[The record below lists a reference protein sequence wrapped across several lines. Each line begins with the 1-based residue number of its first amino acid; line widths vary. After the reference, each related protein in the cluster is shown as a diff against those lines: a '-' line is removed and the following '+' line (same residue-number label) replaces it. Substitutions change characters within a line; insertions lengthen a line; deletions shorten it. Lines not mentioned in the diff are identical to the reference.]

1 MEKKEKLR
9 FVISCILSVLFI
21 IYSVFIIGAA
31 YDAIFR
37 QAPLSTENIFGTA
50 LFGMMKLTVLI
61 FGIGVLS
68 MGGLAAFFA
77 FSFRNHSK
85 KNMKAPMK
93 SIFISN
99 ICFIV
104 LDALSLFILL
114 L

>member
-1 MEKKEKLR
+1 MTKKEKIR
-9 FVISCILSVLFI
+9 FFIACVLSVLFI
-21 IYSVFIIGAA
+21 VYSVFIVSAA

-85 KNMKAPMK
+85 KNVKAPMK